1 MSIHLFL
8 IYCALANS
16 IIILLKGNPTIITTT
31 AIISIAVVVVNEL
44 ITHC

>member
-16 IIILLKGNPTIITTT
+16 IIILLKGNPTTIIAI
-31 AIISIAVVVVNEL
+31 AIISIAVVVINEL
-44 ITHC
+44 IAHC